1 MVDKEKDT
9 DTASKAA
16 SESSSDPDPCCH
28 YVSVCAVLCQIRLDG
43 RSYTQILRG
52 LMERG
57 MLEAAWSLLDHI
69 GVRGVQVRLMISY
82 MLASGELI
90 C

>member
-1 MVDKEKDT
+1 MVDKEEDT
-9 DTASKAA
+9 GSKAA
-16 SESSSDPDPCCH
+16 IEDNGPDPCYCC
-28 YVSVCAVLCQIRLDG
+28 SVCAVRCQIRLDG

-69 GVRGVQVRLMISY
+69 GVRGVQVRLIVH
-82 MLASGELI
+82 
-90 C
+90 

>member
-1 MVDKEKDT
+1 VW
-9 DTASKAA
+9 
-16 SESSSDPDPCCH
+16 
-28 YVSVCAVLCQIRLDG
+28 CQIRLDG

-69 GVRGVQVRLMISY
+69 GVRGVQVRLIVH
-82 MLASGELI
+82 
-90 C
+90 